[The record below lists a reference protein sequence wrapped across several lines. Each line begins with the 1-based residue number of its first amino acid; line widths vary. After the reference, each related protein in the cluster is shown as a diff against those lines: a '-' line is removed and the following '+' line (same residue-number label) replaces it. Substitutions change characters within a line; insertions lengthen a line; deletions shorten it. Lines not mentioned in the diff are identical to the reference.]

1 MSYNYLPLDRK
12 ELYFDQVKNL
22 LDFDQLVSITFYAHE
37 QIENGRNYLDNKLA
51 TNELFEEINAINTTK
66 LTAIQIEQLQHD
78 ILCNNVVIEGIE
90 MPKPIVKLLLMLKI
104 KSLSYGQSGIDI
116 ETVKRLMEM
125 YNNDVLPVVYST
137 NQSNDKAVL
146 SQLSLPLIGLG
157 ALYFNGEKMPSA
169 TALSILNW
177 QPLQL
182 KSQEALALINGNQY
196 TCAYGLYHLK
206 MAEEQLLVAPN
217 NAKATTEIFNKV
229 LAVFMTEANMVVDS
243 PQIFAEQDTI
253 SYLPMPTNQKMVDA
267 LQLLRNSINLSVI

>member
-12 ELYFDQVKNL
+12 KLYFDQVKNL

-37 QIENGRNYLDNKLA
+37 QIENCRNYLDSKLA
-51 TNELFEEINAINTTK
+51 TNNLFEDLNAINTTQ
-66 LTAIQIEQLQHD
+66 LTSIQIEQLQHD
-78 ILCNNVVIEGIE
+78 ILCSNAVNEGVEI
-90 MPKPIVKLLLMLKI
+90 PKPIVKLMVMLKI

-125 YNNDVLPVVYST
+125 YNNDVLPVIYST
-137 NQSNDKAVL
+137 NNYNDKVAL

-157 ALYFNGEKMPSA
+157 SVCFNGEKMPTS
-169 TALSILNW
+169 TALSLLNW

-182 KSQEALALINGNQY
+182 KSKEALALINGNQY

-206 MAEEQLLVAPN
+206 MVEEQLPAAPN
-217 NAKATTEIFNKV
+217 NTKATTEIFDKT
-229 LAVFMTEANMVVDS
+229 LAVFITEANMVVDS

-253 SYLPMPTNQKMVDA
+253 SYLPMLTNQKMLDA
-267 LQLLRNSINLSVI
+267 LQLLRNSINF